1 MDCIDLEQ
9 LKQRLYAAKKLVHD
23 AGAVIGDNTD
33 MMRLAKAKAIM
44 DIIEDLS
51 IEAAAYII
59 EAEIERGDYGQCL
72 TMNS

>member
-23 AGAVIGDNTD
+23 AGAVIGDNPD
-33 MMRLAKAKAIM
+33 MMRLAKAKAVM

-59 EAEIERGDYGQCL
+59 EAEIERGEYGQCVP
-72 TMNS
+72 MKS